1 MMGINFYLFDLITI
15 KAIKFQG
22 LAEHGYCH
30 LGFPDSPKGNRP
42 QGVLA
47 DFVDNPVFSSTA
59 IFVPHVYRGL

>member
-15 KAIKFQG
+15 KAIKFQS
-22 LAEHGYCH
+22 LAEHGSCN

-47 DFVDNPVFSSTA
+47 DFVDNPVFSSTVL
-59 IFVPHVYRGL
+59 FVHDVYRDL